1 MINNSA
7 GRASQPAIFHS
18 IFGGPPNYR
27 PAGQPLPMA
36 GLAVAFLLF
45 LAISLAAP
53 LFGLTDGYR

>member
-7 GRASQPAIFHS
+7 GRTSQPATFHS
-18 IFGGPPNYR
+18 IFGGPLNYR

-45 LAISLAAP
+45 LAISLAVAVCR
-53 LFGLTDGYR
+53 LMGGHG